1 MSTPEQPILRRL
13 LGIQCLLE
21 ATEQSAC
28 TTDVIRSINRLTRRQ
43 HLQALASSLKNA
55 FENVPTHPV
64 HRLSYHQ
71 VEDKTDGML
80 LIHDPDRD
88 GDADGDVDMAADD
101 PHGDDPKKI
110 LPAHIRGEAYELLCA
125 MVFKCKSATSAFAL
139 ADYHADYHAD
149 VPHADADDGSPRL
162 PYRDCHVSRTFLS
175 ETRYEQHSWLRW
187 TDNRE
192 HWDDY
197 VADRLVPYLNARI
210 AHLEA
215 AGNPAVWRRARAL
228 VTEIAGKFSDN
239 VTADI
244 GFDLLVELEEELEEG
259 EVDGVPER
267 HFVLAQAKYRSNE
280 YSEVSMAEYVGKY
293 YNLVHLLETFNKL
306 AGGRPTLMPF
316 FWWVLVI
323 STTADCAL
331 TL

>member
-1 MSTPEQPILRRL
+1 MSTPAEQPILRRL
-13 LGIQCLLE
+13 LGIQCLLK

-28 TTDVIRSINRLTRRQ
+28 TTTDVIRAINRLTRRQ
-43 HLQALASSLKNA
+43 HLQSLASSLQDA
-55 FENVPTHPV
+55 FANVPTHPV
-64 HRLSYHQ
+64 HRLAYHQ

-80 LIHDPDRD
+80 LIHD
-88 GDADGDVDMAADD
+88 GDANGDADVDMAADD
-101 PHGDDPKKI
+101 PHGGDDPKKI

-139 ADYHADYHAD
+139 ADYHAD
-149 VPHADADDGSPRL
+149 VPHAAADDDSARL
-162 PYRDCHVSRTFLS
+162 PFRDCHVSRTFLS

-187 TDNRE
+187 NDNRE
-192 HWDDY
+192 YWDDY
-197 VADRLVPYLNARI
+197 VDDRLVPYLEARI
-210 AHLEA
+210 AHLKA
-215 AGNPAVWRRARAL
+215 AGNPAAWERARAL
-228 VTEIAGKFSDN
+228 VTEIAGKFAAN

-293 YNLVHLLETFNKL
+293 YNLVHMLEMFNKL

-316 FWWVLVI
+316 FWWVLMI
-323 STTADCAL
+323 ST
-331 TL
+331 